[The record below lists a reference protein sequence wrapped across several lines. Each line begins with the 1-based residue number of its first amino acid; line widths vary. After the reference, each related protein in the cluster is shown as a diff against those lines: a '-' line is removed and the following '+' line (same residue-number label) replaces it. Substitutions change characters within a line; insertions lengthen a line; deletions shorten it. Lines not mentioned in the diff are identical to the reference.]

1 VTDYLADT
9 SVFIAAEQGRTLGT
23 PPAGAARVSVATLT
37 ELHLGVLNAKD
48 EHLRDLRML
57 TLDRARAFI
66 PLAYDERIAERL
78 ASLIADVR
86 RSGRRA
92 GVMDCIIGATALVH
106 DLVVW
111 TQDRDFDVLAAAAP
125 ALRVHHG

>member
-1 VTDYLADT
+1 MYARDRLSGGHERVHRC
-9 SVFIAAEQGRTLGT
+9 RTG
-23 PPAGAARVSVATLT
+23 P
-37 ELHLGVLNAKD
+37 
-48 EHLRDLRML
+48 
-57 TLDRARAFI
+57 RARF
-66 PLAYDERIAERL
+66 AYDEHVAEHL
-78 ASLIADVR
+78 ASLIADLR

-111 TQDRDFDVLAAAAP
+111 TQDSDYDVLASVAP